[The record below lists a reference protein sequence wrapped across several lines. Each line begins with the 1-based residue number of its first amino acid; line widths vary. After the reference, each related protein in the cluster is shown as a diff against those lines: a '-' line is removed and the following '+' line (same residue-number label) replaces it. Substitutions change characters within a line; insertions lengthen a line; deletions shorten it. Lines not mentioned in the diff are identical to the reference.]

1 MAEFDQRRAKGG
13 QKDKMIIIDKEGSLG
28 DVGEYDQISLGSA
41 LTT

>member
-1 MAEFDQRRAKGG
+1 MAEFDRRRANDG
-13 QKDKMIIIDKEGSLG
+13 QKGTMIIIDKEGSLG